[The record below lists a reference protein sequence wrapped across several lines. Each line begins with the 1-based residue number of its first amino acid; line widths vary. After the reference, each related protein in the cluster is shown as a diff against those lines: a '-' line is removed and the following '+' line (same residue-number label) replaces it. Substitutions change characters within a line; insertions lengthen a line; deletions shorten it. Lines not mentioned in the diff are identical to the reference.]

1 MRRRAILKV
10 PLLALPLALRA
21 QPATLEEDAAREA
34 VHRIVRHSGL
44 QPNFVV
50 REDPGIPTAIAY
62 IKDKQRVIA

>member
-1 MRRRAILKV
+1 MRHALLLFTSLLCSASLLSQATTSERATK
-10 PLLALPLALRA
+10 
-21 QPATLEEDAAREA
+21 DA

-62 IKDKQRVIA
+62 IKDKQRVLA